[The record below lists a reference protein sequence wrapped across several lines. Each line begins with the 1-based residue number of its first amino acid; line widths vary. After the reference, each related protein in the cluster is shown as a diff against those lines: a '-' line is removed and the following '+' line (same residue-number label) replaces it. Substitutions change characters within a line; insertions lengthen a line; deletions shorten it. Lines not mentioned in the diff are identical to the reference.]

1 MRTKRLFILTIIYT
15 ALVFLLI
22 GRLWYIQVVMGEHYK
37 SVAQGNRVR
46 FLRLKATRG
55 LIYDRSGAPLAV
67 NLPSFGLSIIPASL
81 GDDSSLKR
89 FLKDLSA
96 EIGIPYKEIWR
107 NYRRRVRSRYWPV
120 LLVDNLTLPQIVD
133 IRDWLSS
140 HAFLSVEAGSRRFYP
155 WGGLFSHVLGYTA
168 EISEKELKSYGEMG
182 YRGGDQ
188 IGKMG
193 LEKVYEEYLR
203 GIDGYKEIEIDAL
216 GREISVLDR
225 LPPRRGYDLI
235 LNIDRHLQKVAYDAL
250 GDSRGCVIVMD
261 PRDGSVLA
269 MVSKPSF
276 DPNRFVWGIDPYEWR
291 AIIGNPLHPML
302 NRATQAELP
311 PGSLFKVVTAMAAL
325 SEGITNPRRKILC
338 TGYIKIGNRVFKC
351 WKEGGHGWVNI
362 YQAIAHSCNIY
373 FYTVGRELG
382 IKKLSRY
389 AEACGLGRKTGIDLV
404 SEAKGFVPTPAWKR
418 KKLGEP
424 WYPGD
429 TVNLSIGQG
438 YLLVTPIQMACLV
451 SAIANGGT
459 IFKPRIARAL
469 RDSDGNVVRKF
480 EPVVSMKLPFSKG
493 IIDQVKRG
501 MRFAVKE
508 GTARVLSGIKVEVAG
523 KTGSAQNPGG
533 KEHAWFMGFAPYGNP
548 SIAIVVMVE
557 EGGAGGAV
565 AAPIARKVLD
575 FYFRR
580 YGNGGGKV

>member
-1 MRTKRLFILTIIYT
+1 MRTKRLFTLMLIYAILI
-15 ALVFLLI
+15 FLLI

-37 SVAQGNRVR
+37 SVAQGNRIKL
-46 FLRLKATRG
+46 LRLKATRG
-55 LIYDRSGAPLAV
+55 LIYDISGAPLAV
-67 NLPSFGLSIIPASL
+67 NLPSFGLSLIPASL
-81 GDDSSLKR
+81 GDDDSLKR
-89 FLKDLSA
+89 FIKGLSD
-96 EIGIPYKEIWR
+96 EIGVPYREIWR

-140 HAFLSVEAGSRRFYP
+140 HSFLSVEAGSRRFYP
-155 WGGLFSHVLGYTA
+155 WGDLFSHVLGYTA
-168 EISEKELKSYGEMG
+168 EISERELKLYGDMG

-203 GIDGYKEIEIDAL
+203 GIDGYEEVEVDAL
-216 GREISVLDR
+216 GREVSILDR

-250 GDSRGCVIVMD
+250 GNNRGCVILMN
-261 PRDGSVLA
+261 PEDGAVLA
-269 MVSKPSF
+269 LVSKPSF

-291 AIIGNPLHPML
+291 SIMKNPLHPML

-311 PGSLFKVVTAMAAL
+311 PGSLFKVITAMTAL
-325 SEGITNPRRKILC
+325 SEGVTSARRRILC
-338 TGYIKIGNRVFKC
+338 TGSIKIGNRVFKC
-351 WKEGGHGWVNI
+351 WKEGGHGWVDI

-389 AEACGLGRKTGIDLV
+389 AEACGFGRKTGIDLA
-404 SEAKGFVPTPAWKR
+404 SEARGFVPTPSWK
-418 KKLGEP
+418 KKRLKEP

-469 RDSDGNVVRKF
+469 RDSNGNLIKRF
-480 EPVVSMKLPFSKG
+480 GPMVSMKLPFSES
-493 IIDQVKRG
+493 IIDQVRRG
-501 MRFAVKE
+501 MRLAVRE
-508 GTARVLSGIKVEVAG
+508 GTARVLSTMRIKVAG
-523 KTGSAQNPGG
+523 KTGSAQNPSG
-533 KEHAWFMGFAPYGNP
+533 KEHAWFMGFAPYNDP
-548 SIAIVVMVE
+548 SVAIVVMVE

-565 AAPIARKVLD
+565 AAPIAKKVLK